1 MHYMMYINW
10 EVLVELNNN
19 WYKYLITNWSKQ
31 VCQFWNLDLISIQAF
46 KHSCVGME
54 NYVFWHVND
63 MSIIQERMMQT
74 NHGYDKWTFQGKL
87 TIEVQLGQWIMYIT
101 FNEGNG
107 VVKQLGINRLR
118 NSCDNYKTYHKCT
131 LN

>member
-1 MHYMMYINW
+1 
-10 EVLVELNNN
+10 
-19 WYKYLITNWSKQ
+19 
-31 VCQFWNLDLISIQAF
+31 
-46 KHSCVGME
+46 
-54 NYVFWHVND
+54 
-63 MSIIQERMMQT
+63 MMQT

-101 FNEGNG
+101 FKEGNA
-107 VVKQLGINRLR
+107 VVKQLGINRPR